1 MYQYF
6 SSFHGWTV
14 FHFTHTH
21 HNIHSSVD
29 GNLSCIFAIVNS
41 AAMNI
46 LCRHLF
52 EYLCSILLGIYL
64 GVKLLGHVATLL
76 YLLRNWQTGIRAAAL
91 FDISASSVPASQVAL
106 SGKEPTCHCKRVKK
120 HRFNPW
126 VEKIPWRRKRKPTPV
141 FLPGKSHGQ
150 RSLADVSP

>member
-6 SSFHGWTV
+6 SSFHGWTL
-14 FHFTHTH
+14 FHFIHTH

-29 GNLSCIFAIVNS
+29 GNLSCIFTIVNS
-41 AAMNI
+41 AAMNV

-52 EYLCSILLGIYL
+52 EYLCSILLRIYL
-64 GVKLLGHVATLL
+64 GVELPGHVATLL
-76 YLLRNWQTGIRAAAL
+76 YLSRNWQTGFRAAAL
-91 FDISASSVPASQVAL
+91 FDIPTSSVQASQVAL
-106 SGKEPTCHCKRVKK
+106 SGKEPICQCKRVKK

-126 VEKIPWRRKRKPTPV
+126 VEKIPWRRKQKLTPV

-150 RSLADVSP
+150 RRLVDFSP